1 MSTYSF
7 CIGPSLR
14 KMFRLI
20 HNERDVMTANTKRRL
35 ARLRQR
41 QQQAR
46 RLQTC
51 ALLALCM
58 LPVAAAFAAPS
69 VFPTG
74 VTRYEPQK
82 AWNGYVLF
90 SGQDKK
96 THLIDMNGNE
106 VHQWAQEGFPPVLVD
121 PARAGGAR
129 GRVLLQ
135 LAQLPGVQAAGNGLG
150 NTAIGELDWDG
161 KVVWR
166 WGAAARTAYGGAD
179 TSTNAAPGGA
189 AKQHHDWERLS
200 NGNTLVLA
208 NLVHDVKGFKAPRV
222 LDDVL
227 YEVDPQGKIVW
238 RWTASDHLD
247 EFGFSKAALDQ
258 LRNAAPRDGAKAV
271 DYLHT
276 NSARVLG
283 PNKWFDGGDARFA
296 PDNVI
301 ISSRQANIV
310 AIIDRKTGKVVWRLG
325 PDFAPTGGKLPRPV
339 DQLIG
344 QHDPHLIAPG
354 LPGAGNLI
362 VFDNQGEA
370 GYPIVSPGIFPH
382 SRVLEIDPVRKE
394 IVWEYTAVDSR
405 QTQWSFYSAF
415 ISSARRLPNGNTL
428 VDEGMNG
435 RVFQVTPQGEI
446 VWEYV
451 SPFYGDSAVGGS
463 GRTVR
468 TNWIYRAQ
476 PVPYDWVPAGTPRS
490 ERPLDTVASTR

>member
-1 MSTYSF
+1 
-7 CIGPSLR
+7 
-14 KMFRLI
+14 
-20 HNERDVMTANTKRRL
+20 
-35 ARLRQR
+35 
-41 QQQAR
+41 
-46 RLQTC
+46 
-51 ALLALCM
+51 
-58 LPVAAAFAAPS
+58 
-69 VFPTG
+69 
-74 VTRYEPQK
+74 
-82 AWNGYVLF
+82 
-90 SGQDKK
+90 
-96 THLIDMNGNE
+96 
-106 VHQWAQEGFPPVLVD
+106 
-121 PARAGGAR
+121 
-129 GRVLLQ
+129 
-135 LAQLPGVQAAGNGLG
+135 VQ
-150 NTAIGELDWDG
+150 
-161 KVVWR
+161 
-166 WGAAARTAYGGAD
+166 
-179 TSTNAAPGGA
+179 
-189 AKQHHDWERLS
+189 
-200 NGNTLVLA
+200 
-208 NLVHDVKGFKAPRV
+208 GFKAPQV

-238 RWTASDHLD
+238 RWTASDHLE

-258 LRNAAPRDGAKAV
+258 LRNAAPREGARAV

-276 NSARVLG
+276 NSARALG
-283 PNKWFDGGDARFA
+283 PNKWFDQGDARFA

-310 AIIDRKTGKVVWRLG
+310 AIVDRKSGKVVWRLG
-325 PDFAPTGGKLPRPV
+325 PDFAPGGGSLPRQV

-382 SRVLEIDPVRKE
+382 SRVLEIDPVRKQ

-428 VDEGMNG
+428 IDEGMNG

-463 GRTVR
+463 GRQVR
-468 TNWIYRAQ
+468 TNWVYRAQ
-476 PVPYDWVPAGTPRS
+476 PVPYDWAPAGTPRS
-490 ERPLDTVASTR
+490 ERPLDPAPAVASTH